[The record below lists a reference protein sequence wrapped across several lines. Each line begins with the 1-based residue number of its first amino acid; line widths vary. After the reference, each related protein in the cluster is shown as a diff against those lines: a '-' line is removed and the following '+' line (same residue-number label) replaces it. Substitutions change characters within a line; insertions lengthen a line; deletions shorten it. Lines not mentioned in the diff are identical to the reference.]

1 MSVTYPNKLLLAFRN
16 GDHCAFPGCDR
27 SLTIDGK
34 LDNPVING
42 EASHIEGEK
51 SDAARYNPAMT
62 EDQRNHYNNLIYLC
76 RDHHIQIDKQEK
88 DFPVDKLL
96 KIKSAHEQKVREAM
110 NAAFVDI
117 GFPELARAT
126 AWISRYQPQNPS
138 DEFLVIPHEDKII
151 KNQLTKT
158 SRATIVMGLAV
169 SQEVRAF
176 IEQEAKIEAD
186 FPEKLKSGFLE
197 EYYRLRRNGIKG
209 DELFD
214 LMCQFA
220 QQGMKTQTQCSAGL
234 AVLIY
239 LFEACEVFEK

>member
-1 MSVTYPNKLLLAFRN
+1 MSVTYKIKLLLAFRS

-27 SLTIDGK
+27 SLTVDGNSG
-34 LDNPVING
+34 NPVITG
-42 EASHIEGEK
+42 EAAHIEGEK

-62 EDQRNHYNNLIYLC
+62 DDQRNHYNNLIYMC
-76 RDHHIQIDKQEK
+76 GVHHTQIDKQEK

-96 KIKSAHEQKVREAM
+96 NLKLAHEQKVREAM

-117 GFPELARAT
+117 GFPELAQAT

-138 DEFLVIPHEDKII
+138 DEFSVIPPEDKII
-151 KNQLTKT
+151 KNQLTKN
-158 SRATIVMGLAV
+158 SRVTIVMGLAV

-176 IEQEAKIEAD
+176 VEQESKIEAD

-220 QQGMKTQTQCSAGL
+220 QQGMKTQPQRSAGL

>member
-1 MSVTYPNKLLLAFRN
+1 MSVTYPTRVLLAFRS

-27 SLTIDGK
+27 SLTIDGNS
-34 LDNPVING
+34 DNPIITG
-42 EASHIEGEK
+42 EAAHIEGER

-62 EDQRNHYNNLIYLC
+62 NDQRNHYNNLIYMC
-76 RDHHIQIDKQEK
+76 GDHHTQIDKQEK

-96 KIKSAHEQKVREAM
+96 KIKTAHEQKVREAM
-110 NAAFVDI
+110 NAAFADI
-117 GFPELARAT
+117 GFPELALAT

-138 DEFLVIPHEDKII
+138 DTFLVIPPEDKII
-151 KNQLTKT
+151 KNKLTNT

-176 IEQEAKIEAD
+176 VEQEAKIEVD

-197 EYYRLRRNGIKG
+197 EYYRLRRDGIKG

-220 QQGMKTQTQCSAGL
+220 QQGMKTQTQRSAGL
-234 AVLIY
+234 AALIY
-239 LFEACEVFEK
+239 LFETCEVFEK